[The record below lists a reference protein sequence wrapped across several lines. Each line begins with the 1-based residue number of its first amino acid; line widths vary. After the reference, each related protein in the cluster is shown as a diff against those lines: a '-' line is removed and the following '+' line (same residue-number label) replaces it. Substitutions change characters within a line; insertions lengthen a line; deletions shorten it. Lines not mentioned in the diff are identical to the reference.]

1 MLVCIRHHDDLAI
14 GDAVDGNAVALSF
27 FTHLQGAFYAE
38 NRDVTE
44 DDVLIDLADEFGLDK
59 TSFQR
64 LFTSEEMVQKTKL
77 DFQFA
82 RRLGVNGFP
91 SVVVNDKKGYAYLTV
106 GFQDYS
112 ALEPIVESWLRDA
125 TSERTTAE

>member
-1 MLVCIRHHDDLAI
+1 M
-14 GDAVDGNAVALSF
+14 DGNAVALSF

-38 NRDVTE
+38 NRNVTE

-91 SVVVNDKKGYAYLTV
+91 SVVVNDKNGYAYLTA

-125 TSERTTAE
+125 TSERSTAE